1 MATLNQEHHAR
12 LGHHEDMKD
21 WKRSKP
27 EAGKRF
33 RNGNEKKKKKRKWR
47 TKSL

>member
-1 MATLNQEHHAR
+1 MVTLNQEPYAR
-12 LGHHEDMKD
+12 LGHHKDMKD

-33 RNGNEKKKKKRKWR
+33 RKGNGGLKVYNAI
-47 TKSL
+47 